1 MIKLKDHH
9 RTTIPFASVNRKW
22 CWIVSVRY
30 CGHLSGIPADL
41 TGFRLIYQPP
51 CFLWGERSIEL
62 YSIKVSLKAPP
73 FPWHVGAAV
82 KRVIVTPCPRL
93 ERTHR
98 PNCLCHRPC
107 LAVKYWAWRHRPSR
121 REASV
126 LWERGWEGMLTWRE
140 GGSCWEWWICSDRY
154 ILFPW

>member
-30 CGHLSGIPADL
+30 CGHLSG
-41 TGFRLIYQPP
+41 FRLIYQPP
-51 CFLWGERSIEL
+51 CFSWGERSIEL

-121 REASV
+121 RETRV
-126 LWERGWEGMLTWRE
+126 LWERVGGHVNVERGGFLLGMVDLLR
-140 GGSCWEWWICSDRY
+140 SLYPIPMIS
-154 ILFPW
+154 I